1 MFKEFW
7 DKRWSENQIG
17 FHEGRP
23 NEFLQR
29 FAERLGT
36 QPSLRVLVPLCGKS
50 VDLRWLA
57 EQGFRVL
64 GIEFVAQAAEA
75 FFQEQGLSD
84 RVARGE
90 EGGLPSLAA
99 GAIEIAVGDFFR
111 WDPQRSAPIDVA
123 YDRAALVAV
132 RPEDRQRYVDHL
144 LGALPVSGR
153 LLLVT
158 FAYDAGVMSGPPF
171 SVDAGEVERLF
182 GARCEVQ
189 CLADEDILD
198 REPRFRQRGLER
210 LREQAWLIE
219 RLK

>member
-1 MFKEFW
+1 MFKDFW

-23 NEFLQR
+23 NEFLVR
-29 FAERLGT
+29 FAERLR
-36 QPSLRVLVPLCGKS
+36 PKESSRLLVPLCGKS

-57 EQGFRVL
+57 EQNFRVL

-75 FFQEQGLSD
+75 FFEEQGLSSH
-84 RVARGE
+84 VVRGAD
-90 EGGLPSLAA
+90 GGLPCLEA
-99 GAIEIAVGDFFR
+99 GGIRIAIGDFFA
-111 WDPQRSAPIDVA
+111 WDPARSAPVDVA

-132 RPEDRQRYVDHL
+132 RPQDRVRYVDHL
-144 LGALPVSGR
+144 LGALPVAGR

-158 FAYDAGVMSGPPF
+158 FAYDAQAMSGPPF
-171 SVDAGEVERLF
+171 SVDADDVRSLF
-182 GARCEVQ
+182 AERCEIE

-210 LREQAWLIE
+210 LREQAWLVE
-219 RLK
+219 RRR